1 MPEVD
6 IGISAEVVSI
16 DIEEPSMVIEEP
28 AIDIEVPGIDIAIE
42 SVGLADMLKSVTQGA
57 TVKLFESRY
66 VEVP

>member
-1 MPEVD
+1 
-6 IGISAEVVSI
+6 
-16 DIEEPSMVIEEP
+16 MVIEEP